1 MAGARKGCPV
11 GVKAGPGVRVRAGPK
26 KKVGA
31 KHEMLALRTVQL
43 LGSGSK
49 VRPKLSGRETKW
61 SLGRTVISLG
71 ILKNFFGEKVSS
83 RRRLCATKSFA
94 HGRGR

>member
-1 MAGARKGCPV
+1 MAGARKGCLV
-11 GVKAGPGVRVRAGPK
+11 GVEAGPGVRVRAGRK

-49 VRPKLSGRETKW
+49 ARPRLSDRETRW
-61 SLGRTVISLG
+61 SRGRCVIS
-71 ILKNFFGEKVSS
+71 FD
-83 RRRLCATKSFA
+83 LC
-94 HGRGR
+94 